1 MECIIEVVFDTGSL
15 YCHSEELKDRC
26 NPRGL
31 RYRLAYI
38 LAMIALAKICGED
51 TTSRIAN

>member
-15 YCHSEELKDRC
+15 YCHFEELKERC